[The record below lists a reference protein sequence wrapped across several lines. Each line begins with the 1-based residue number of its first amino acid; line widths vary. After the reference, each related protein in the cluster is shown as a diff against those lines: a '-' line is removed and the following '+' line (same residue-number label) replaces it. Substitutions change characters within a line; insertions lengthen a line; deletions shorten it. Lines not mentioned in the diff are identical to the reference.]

1 MSACCELC
9 IPDVIPRDAR
19 TQCSHG
25 RIPHVTGHM
34 SENPVRRPVLKRDAL
49 LTYRSPRFPARR
61 PAIHPEHFA
70 VILVQSRPL
79 YMWVIHKGKKREKG
93 GGNVQKARM
102 PVCRL
107 CTGPLTTRLPASP
120 VAAAVISQPP
130 PPTEDTGCPGGVFCY
145 LFVAP
150 GPRQGV
156 CIISELYLP
165 RSAGVRGRDDGADP
179 TPMSNPFAASVAD
192 KSAASVVCSVRST
205 GGSSW

>member
-1 MSACCELC
+1 MLTWTNSSCNGTHVRESSPPASLEERCFAHIPVTTFPGPTAGHTPGTLCCYLGAVSA
-9 IPDVIPRDAR
+9 
-19 TQCSHG
+19 
-25 RIPHVTGHM
+25 
-34 SENPVRRPVLKRDAL
+34 
-49 LTYRSPRFPARR
+49 
-61 PAIHPEHFA
+61 AIHVGDTQRE
-70 VILVQSRPL
+70 
-79 YMWVIHKGKKREKG
+79 KKRKG